1 MTRFTQIFRKTARYL
16 GVILLAVAANSCD
29 KSVSE
34 TTYDAYVPAS
44 LDPNGGT
51 WKPYVLASATEVD
64 VAAPKATTSAD
75 YQAEV
80 QDLKSIATSLTSDQK
95 AAVDYWS
102 AGGVFRWHEIART
115 LAANYNL
122 PPVYNESLGKYPV
135 PDAAN
140 PKAEPK
146 FPFCNPPYA
155 ARVFA
160 YLAVV
165 QYDALVATW
174 NFKYKYNRLAPG
186 KVDASLKSL
195 VPVSD
200 LPSYPSEDAVV
211 AVASAEVLKL
221 LFPGEVEKLDA
232 QCAEHVNSRLWA
244 GANVRSDVDA
254 GTALGKAVAAK
265 IIARAKADGMG
276 TANNQT
282 LVAGFITAAK
292 ERGLTTEWKSL
303 ETPARPP
310 MLPNYGAVKTWNF
323 GTAERNAL
331 RPAAPPAPGS
341 PEMEKDLAELRGF
354 AKNITREQKAIA
366 SYWSD
371 GVGSYTP
378 PGHWD
383 REAARL
389 TRQYKQSELRAAR
402 TLALT
407 MTAIEDAGVC
417 CWDTKF
423 YYFTPR
429 PFQVDES
436 IRSTIGTPNFPS
448 YTSGHSTFSGA
459 AATILGHLF
468 PGEAGQLTTKAREAS
483 ESRIYGCIHY
493 RTDCEVGLTCGANI
507 AKYAVKRAQIDGAG
521 N

>member
-1 MTRFTQIFRKTARYL
+1 MKTFVSKKYL
-16 GVILLAVAANSCD
+16 PLASIAVLSLLSPACD
-29 KSVSE
+29 KTISE
-34 TTYDAYVPAS
+34 PTYEAYVPTN
-44 LDPNGGT
+44 LDATGGT
-51 WKPYVLASATEVD
+51 WKPYVLASATEVE
-64 VAAPKATTSAD
+64 VAAPKAASSAEFK
-75 YQAEV
+75 AEV
-80 QDLKSIATSLTSDQK
+80 DELKSIAGTLTGAQRE
-95 AAVDYWS
+95 AVQFWS

-122 PPVYNESLGKYPV
+122 PPVYSEALGRYPV

-146 FPFCNPPYA
+146 FPFANPPYA

-160 YLAVV
+160 YLAVA

-174 NFKYKYNRLAPG
+174 NYKYKYNRLAPG
-186 KVDASLKSL
+186 KADAALKPL

-221 LFPGEVEKLDA
+221 MFPGEVEKLEA
-232 QCAEHVNSRLWA
+232 QCVEHVNSRLWA

-276 TANNQT
+276 ASNNQA
-282 LVAGFITAAK
+282 LVPGMITAAK
-292 ERGLTTEWKSL
+292 ERGLTLEWKSL

-310 MLPNYGAVKTWNF
+310 MLPNYGNVKLWNF
-323 GTAERNAL
+323 GTKERDAL
-331 RPAAPPAPGS
+331 RPAAPPALGS
-341 PEMEKDLAELRGF
+341 AEMEKDLAELRGY
-354 AKNITREQKAIA
+354 AKNLTREQKAVA

-383 REAARL
+383 REAAKL

-407 MTAIEDAGVC
+407 MTAIQDAGVC

-423 YYFTPR
+423 FYFTPR
-429 PFQVDES
+429 PFQVDAE

-459 AATILGHLF
+459 AATVLSHLF
-468 PGEAGQLTTKAREAS
+468 PAETVDLQTKAKEAS

-493 RTDCEVGLTCGANI
+493 RADCEVGLKCGAAI
-507 AKYAVKRAQIDGAG
+507 AAYSVNRAKADGAG

>member
-1 MTRFTQIFRKTARYL
+1 MKTTFFRKTTQWIGLL
-16 GVILLAVAANSCD
+16 GLALLGNACD
-29 KSVSE
+29 KSISE
-34 TTYDAYVPAS
+34 PTFEAYTPANFDA
-44 LDPNGGT
+44 NGGT
-51 WKPYVLASATEVD
+51 WKQYVLTSATEVD
-64 VAAPKATTSAD
+64 VAAPKATTSAE
-75 YQAEV
+75 YQAEL
-80 QDLKSIATSLTSDQK
+80 QELKTLSTQVTDGQRD
-95 AAVDYWS
+95 AVTYWS

-115 LAANYNL
+115 LSANYNL
-122 PPVYNESLGKYPV
+122 PPVYDDASGKYPV

-140 PKAEPK
+140 PKAAPK
-146 FPFCNPPYA
+146 FPFANPPYTG
-155 ARVFA
+155 RVFA
-160 YLAVV
+160 YLAVA

-174 NFKYKYNRLAPG
+174 NYKYKFNRLAPG
-186 KVDASLKSL
+186 KVDVSLKSL

-232 QCAEHVNSRLWA
+232 QCIEHVNSRLWA

-254 GTALGKAVAAK
+254 GIALGKAVAAK

-276 TANNQT
+276 AANNQA
-282 LVAGFITAAK
+282 LVPGLITAAK
-292 ERGLTTEWKSL
+292 ERGLTVEWKSL

-310 MLPNYGAVKTWNF
+310 MLPNYGNVKLWNF
-323 GTAERNAL
+323 GTTERNAL
-331 RPAAPPAPGS
+331 RPAAPPAIGS
-341 PEMEKDLAELRGF
+341 SEMEKDLAELRGY
-354 AKNITREQKAIA
+354 AKNITREQKATA

-389 TRQYKQSELRAAR
+389 TRQYKQNELRAAR
-402 TLALT
+402 TMALT
-407 MTAIEDAGVC
+407 MTAVSDAGVC

-423 YYFTPR
+423 YYFTAR
-429 PFQVDES
+429 PFQVDAS

-448 YTSGHSTFSGA
+448 FTSGHSTFSGA

-468 PGEAGQLTTKAREAS
+468 PSEAAAMTAKAKEAS

-493 RTDCEVGLTCGANI
+493 RADCEAGLKCGANI
-507 AKYAVKRAQIDGAG
+507 AGYAVKRAQADGAG

>member
-1 MTRFTQIFRKTARYL
+1 MKTFATKKYRYL
-16 GVILLAVAANSCD
+16 AGIAALSLLSHACD

-34 TTYDAYVPAS
+34 PTYEAYVPTNLDAS
-44 LDPNGGT
+44 GGT
-51 WKPYVLASATEVD
+51 WKPYVLSSATEVE
-64 VAAPKATTSAD
+64 VAAPKAVGSTEYKT
-75 YQAEV
+75 ELE
-80 QDLKSIATSLTSDQK
+80 DLKGITGSLNADQK
-95 AAVDYWS
+95 AAVSYWS
-102 AGGVFRWHEIART
+102 AGSVFRWHEIART

-155 ARVFA
+155 ARMFA
-160 YLAVV
+160 YLAVA

-174 NFKYKYNRLAPG
+174 NYKYKFNRLAPG
-186 KVDASLKSL
+186 KVDASLKPL

-221 LFPGEVEKLDA
+221 MFPGEVEKLDA
-232 QCAEHVNSRLWA
+232 QCVEHVNSRLWA

-254 GTALGKAVAAK
+254 GVSLGKAVAAR

-276 TANNQT
+276 ASNNQA
-282 LVAGFITAAK
+282 LVAGMLSAAK
-292 ERGLTTEWKSL
+292 ERGQTLPWQSL
-303 ETPARPP
+303 ETPQRPP
-310 MLPNYGAVKTWNF
+310 MLPNYGNVKLWNF
-323 GTAERNAL
+323 TQNERDAL
-331 RPAAPPAPGS
+331 RPPAPPLPGS
-341 PEMEKDLAELRGF
+341 AEFEKDVQELRDM

-389 TRQYKQSELRAAR
+389 TRQYKHSELRAAR

-407 MTAIEDAGVC
+407 MTAVQDAGIC

-423 YYFTPR
+423 FYYGPR
-429 PFQVDES
+429 PFQADNA
-436 IRSTIGTPNFPS
+436 IRSTIGTPNFPG

-459 AATILGHLF
+459 AATVLSHLF
-468 PGEAGQLTTKAREAS
+468 PSESADMNAKAKEAS
-483 ESRIYGCIHY
+483 ESRIYGCIHF
-493 RTDCEVGLTCGANI
+493 RVDCEAGLKSGANI
-507 AKYAVKRAQIDGAG
+507 AGYSVKRAKEDGAG

>member
-1 MTRFTQIFRKTARYL
+1 MKPFLTNHTLRLAALAAFS
-16 GVILLAVAANSCD
+16 LLSHGCN

-34 TTYDAYVPAS
+34 PTYEAYVPTS
-44 LDPNGGT
+44 LDANGGT
-51 WKPYVLASATEVD
+51 WKTYVLASPTEVD
-64 VAAPKATTSAD
+64 VAAPKAATSAE

-80 QDLKSIATSLTSDQK
+80 QDLKSIAGNLTDDQK
-95 AAVDYWS
+95 AAVTYWS

-135 PDAAN
+135 PDATN

-160 YLAVV
+160 YLSVA

-174 NFKYKYNRLAPG
+174 NYKYQYNRQAPG
-186 KVDASLKSL
+186 KVDASLKPL

-200 LPSYPSEDAVV
+200 LPAYPSEDAVV
-211 AVASAEVLKL
+211 AVASAEVLKV

-232 QCAEHVNSRLWA
+232 QCVEHVNSRLWA

-276 TANNQT
+276 AANNQA
-282 LVAGFITAAK
+282 LVAGFISAAK
-292 ERGLTTEWKSL
+292 ERGLTLEWKSL

-323 GTAERNAL
+323 GTKERDAL
-331 RPAAPPAPGS
+331 RPPAPPALDS
-341 PEMEKDLAELRGF
+341 PEMKKDLDELRSM
-354 AKNITREQKAIA
+354 AKNVTREQKAIA

-383 REAARL
+383 REAAKF
-389 TRQYKQSELRAAR
+389 TRQYRQSELRAAR

-407 MTAIEDAGVC
+407 MTAVQDAGIC

-429 PFQVDES
+429 PFQVDAE

-459 AATILGHLF
+459 AATVLSYLF
-468 PGEAGQLTTKAREAS
+468 PNEAASVNAKAKEAS

-493 RTDCEVGLTCGANI
+493 RTDCEVGLKCGANI
-507 AKYAVKRAQIDGAG
+507 AAYAVNRAKADGAG